1 MGYVPGCAR
10 PTLLLTL
17 LSLITASLEDS
28 SILTSLAACVVFFY
42 IRIWPISAER
52 GVKGFMQGVFSPLIG
67 SSFYRMAMLS
77 AYESSYTYFS
87 AQDRDGFWHTQVA
100 DGWVPRP
107 LVFASA
113 LCASLSRSV
122 VESPFEYTKVMRQTD
137 KPWKFNELYRGFG
150 MQVSLRH

>member
-1 MGYVPGCAR
+1 MY
-10 PTLLLTL
+10 TL
-17 LSLITASLEDS
+17 LSSM
-28 SILTSLAACVVFFY
+28 
-42 IRIWPISAER
+42 PAER
-52 GVKGFMQGVFSPLIG
+52 GIKGFMQGVFSPLIG

-87 AQDRDGFWHTQVA
+87 AQDRDSFWHTKIA

-137 KPWKFNELYRGFG
+137 KPWKINELYRGFG
-150 MQVSLRH
+150 MQVSL